1 MIKTALRYLK
11 KAPQVAQYIATDPLE
26 VCLRL
31 RAKFF
36 ERREKHKPPPY
47 YEVDTDWERQLH
59 DSLGVPWPC
68 PATAEFWALWSE
80 VIASLRSKGLEVG
93 VGFFGGFNDG
103 EPELVRAIWCLT
115 RHLQPA
121 KVVETGVA
129 RGISSRFILEALDR
143 NGAGRLWSI
152 DQPPPLDPELR
163 PEIGAAVNNRCRR
176 RWSYIQGSSRRRLP
190 RLLAS
195 LGSIDL
201 FLHDSIHT
209 EYNTRF
215 ELEQAWSVLSPGGV
229 LVADDID
236 LNWGFHYFARAHT
249 DHSFFVCRARP
260 LQSDP
265 SCFATAGRFGIFKK
279 SAPGVS
285 RQFPAT
291 SAEAFKQATQFDAN
305 RVA

>member
-1 MIKTALRYLK
+1 MIKTALRYLQ

-163 PEIGAAVNNRCRR
+163 PEIGAAVNNRCRPLVIHSGIEPASPSPAAR
-176 RWSYIQGSSRRRLP
+176 FAWVDRLVP
-190 RLLAS
+190 
-195 LGSIDL
+195 
-201 FLHDSIHT
+201 
-209 EYNTRF
+209 TR
-215 ELEQAWSVLSPGGV
+215 
-229 LVADDID
+229 
-236 LNWGFHYFARAHT
+236 
-249 DHSFFVCRARP
+249 
-260 LQSDP
+260 
-265 SCFATAGRFGIFKK
+265 
-279 SAPGVS
+279 
-285 RQFPAT
+285 
-291 SAEAFKQATQFDAN
+291 
-305 RVA
+305 